1 MAGQMGQKVTK
12 YGQPHQ
18 SKGTQKVQKARRGN
32 LEKAK
37 GLRKNGPLLTQ
48 LYTRNC
54 RALLGGTSRTYQRLH
69 ALAPPPRPY
78 SGMQGVPR

>member
-1 MAGQMGQKVTK
+1 MVNHTSQQRVHNGEE
-12 YGQPHQ
+12 
-18 SKGTQKVQKARRGN
+18 GN
-32 LEKAK
+32 LERAK

-54 RALLGGTSRTYQRLH
+54 RALLGGTSGTYQRLH
-69 ALAPPPRPY
+69 VLALPPGPY